1 MSKPRSSR
9 KMRMAGMTLRKLAS
23 GSPMPMST
31 MLVMMRS
38 SPTFQPSS
46 LFATQ
51 TWPTISAAVR
61 LRLKPC
67 CAVEQ
72 NEQSS
77 TQPTCEEMHNVPR
90 SSSGMNTVSK
100 AWPLPPDS
108 SHLRVPSDATCV
120 FTISGSLT
128 SARPA
133 SCARKSLARS
143 VIAEMSDSP
152 RLYSQFMSWRARN
165 GLLPSSPTNASSSA
179 LSRPSRFTRS
189 TGAAAFMRSPAR
201 ADLRLAEEVG
211 DFLRGG
217 FRCVRAVHG
226 VGLDALGEVGADGA
240 RRGLLPIRGAH
251 DLAVLRDGVLAFEH
265 LQQHR
270 TRGHVLHEVLEERA
284 RGMHGVETLGIPLGQ
299 VLHAGRDH
307 AQAGLFE
314 AAQDL
319 ADEVTGDAV
328 GFDDGEGALER
339 HESIPLW
346 GSIEARDSTQIA
358 VNLLKIN
365 AERSFGGGASHRKAF
380 AAPAFAL
387 DVRVVEA

>member
-1 MSKPRSSR
+1 MSKRRSSR
-9 KMRMAGMTLRKLAS
+9 SAWVAGTRVRKLAR

-38 SPTFQPSS
+38 SPTFHPVSFESS
-46 LFATQ
+46 RMASHTC
-51 TWPTISAAVR
+51 PTISAVVR
-61 LRLKPC
+61 FRLKPC

-72 NEQSS
+72 KVQSS
-77 TQPTCEEMHNVPR
+77 TQPTCEEMHSVPR

-108 SHLRVPSDATCV
+108 SHLRVPSEATWV

-128 SARPA
+128 SAR
-133 SCARKSLARS
+133 STSSARKSLARS
-143 VIAEMSDSP
+143 VICEMSDSP
-152 RLYSQFMSWRARN
+152 RLYSQFINWRARN
-165 GLLPSSPTNASSSA
+165 GLLLKLPTNASSSA

-189 TGAAAFMRSPAR
+189 TGVAASMRSPAR

-217 FRCVRAVHG
+217 FRRVRAVHG
-226 VGLDALGEVGADGA
+226 VGLDAFGEVGADRS
-240 RRGLLPIRGAH
+240 RRGLLRIRGAH
-251 DLAVLRDGVLAFEH
+251 DLAVLRDGVLALEH

-270 TRGHVLHEVLEERA
+270 TRGHVLHEVLEERTG
-284 RGMHGVETLGIPLGQ
+284 GMHRVETLGIPLGQ

-307 AQAGLFE
+307 AQASLFE
-314 AAQDL
+314 TAQDL

-339 HESIPLW
+339 HESFLGW
-346 GSIEARDSTQIA
+346 GS
-358 VNLLKIN
+358 
-365 AERSFGGGASHRKAF
+365 
-380 AAPAFAL
+380 
-387 DVRVVEA
+387 